1 MLLFPDNHFIIQ
13 GNWVF
18 SNKENNLQTKSHI
31 IQYLASKKL
40 GKAKQSNK
48 INNILT
54 VIRKSLIQQ

>member
-18 SNKENNLQTKSHI
+18 SNKENNLQTKSHL

-40 GKAKQSNK
+40 WKAKQSNK

-54 VIRKSLIQQ
+54 VIR

>member
-13 GNWVF
+13 GNWVL
-18 SNKENNLQTKSHI
+18 SNKENNLQTKSHL

-40 GKAKQSNK
+40 WKAKQSNK

-54 VIRKSLIQQ
+54 AIRKSLIQQ